1 MLLML
6 LSKLQGGCKS
16 PFLAQK
22 KQQSN
27 FMLSIVLHGIV
38 WYYMELLCILWYRI
52 VFMLNR
58 MVLHG
63 IVLYL
68 TVLHGIALLAL
79 ARGLYLARHLST
91 LYYDHQIVINNFPSL
106 LYLKVCTLAACNS
119 QLTALLL
126 LHILIAGRHHTE
138 GQPKQVPAHV
148 SGNIQ
153 KSF

>member
-1 MLLML
+1 
-6 LSKLQGGCKS
+6 
-16 PFLAQK
+16 
-22 KQQSN
+22 
-27 FMLSIVLHGIV
+27 MLSIVLHGIV

-63 IVLYL
+63 IALYL

-126 LHILIAGRHHTE
+126 LLLHIFIANMLQKWKIGNIDISLIACNCLHFWLWG
-138 GQPKQVPAHV
+138 
-148 SGNIQ
+148 S
-153 KSF
+153 